1 MKLVAY
7 HRVST
12 KKQQASGLGLEAQEQ
27 AIRTYVEAHPLAVVL
42 ASFTEVESGRKDD
55 RPELEEALK
64 LAQATGSTL
73 IIAKLD
79 RLSRS
84 VSFLGK
90 LQEDGVKFLAVDMP
104 EANEFT
110 VNIMA
115 AVARQEA
122 QAISRRTKE
131 ALAAAKARGVKLGN
145 PNGAAALLRAGHGN
159 KYGVK
164 KAIENADRYASRM
177 KPFIEQITASGITT
191 LRAIGAELERQHFET
206 RSGKKQWQA
215 NTVRNLLRR
224 IDDMGVKKE
233 AV

>member
-12 KKQQASGLGLEAQEQ
+12 KKQGASGLGLEAQQQ
-27 AIRTYVEAHPLAVVL
+27 AITAYVASHPEAELL

-55 RPELEEALK
+55 RPELDKAMR
-64 LAQATGSTL
+64 LADVTGSTL
-73 IIAKLD
+73 IISKLD

-90 LQEDGVKFLAVDMP
+90 LQEDGVKFIAVDMP

-131 ALAAAKARGVKLGN
+131 ALAAAKTRGVKLGN

-159 KYGVK
+159 KYGLR
-164 KAIENADRYASRM
+164 KAKENADAYALKM
-177 KPFIEQITASGITT
+177 KPYVEAIQASGITS
-191 LRAIGAELERQHFET
+191 LRAIGAELQNQKMET
-206 RSGKKQWQA
+206 RSGKKVWQA
-215 NTVRNLLRR
+215 NTVNNLLKR
-224 IDDMGVKKE
+224 IFVSTT
-233 AV
+233 

>member
-12 KKQQASGLGLEAQEQ
+12 RKQGTSGLGIEAQQQ
-27 AIRTYVEAHPLAVVL
+27 AITAYVAAHPEAELL

-55 RPELEEALK
+55 RPELDKAMK
-64 LAQATGSTL
+64 LADVTGSTL
-73 IIAKLD
+73 IISKLD

-90 LQEDGVKFLAVDMP
+90 LQEDGVKFIAVDMP

-159 KYGVK
+159 KYGLRKAK
-164 KAIENADRYASRM
+164 KNAAAYALKM
-177 KPFIEQITASGITT
+177 KPYVEAIQASGITS
-191 LRAIGAELERQHFET
+191 LRAIGSELQKQKMET
-206 RSGKKQWQA
+206 RSGKKEWQA

-224 IDDMGVKKE
+224 IE
-233 AV
+233 AMTS